1 MKRILYFDASAG
13 VSGDMFVG
21 ALLDL
26 GASLDVVRSHVAD
39 LGVPGIELRAR
50 KVTNHGIAGTK
61 FDVLDP
67 ESGRPVD
74 GLDAPHEHHV
84 HQHDHDHGFGH
95 AHDHHHHHAH
105 EHAHSHD
112 HDHHGHTHSHHHEHH
127 HPHPHAHHHEQHH
140 HHGHAH
146 PEHDHDHGHAH
157 HHEHAVGHTHGH
169 GREHRGLREIRRL
182 IRGSKLPAPVADDAL
197 AVFELLAAAEAK
209 VHGTSLEDV
218 HFHEVGALDAI
229 GDIVAA
235 ASAFH
240 LIGADEAWCSPIHVG
255 CGTVRCAHG
264 VLPVPA
270 PATLE
275 LLKGMPT
282 YSDGV
287 RGELA
292 TPTGAALLRRFRKGF
307 SAMPPL
313 VVEAVGYGAGT
324 KDFGIPG
331 LFRATLGTSAEKAM
345 ARPVAVSG

>member
-1 MKRILYFDASAG
+1 MKRILYFDAAAG

-26 GASLDVVRSHVAD
+26 GANLDVVRSHVAA

-50 KVTNHGIAGTK
+50 KVKNHGIAGTK

-74 GLDAPHEHHV
+74 ALEALHGHGEHGHV
-84 HQHDHDHGFGH
+84 HGHHG
-95 AHDHHHHHAH
+95 HHAH
-105 EHAHSHD
+105 EHALDHAQHHVHA
-112 HDHHGHTHSHHHEHH
+112 HDHHGHTHAHDHEHHHPHAHGQGRHHHEHH
-127 HPHPHAHHHEQHH
+127 HDDHDHHHDHDHGYAH
-140 HHGHAH
+140 HHGHAGH
-146 PEHDHDHGHAH
+146 HG
-157 HHEHAVGHTHGH
+157 
-169 GREHRGLREIRRL
+169 EHRGLREIRRL
-182 IRGSKLPAPVADDAL
+182 IRDSKLPAPVADDAL
-197 AVFELLAAAEAK
+197 AVFELIAGVEAK
-209 VHGTSLEDV
+209 VHGTSPEDV

-240 LIGADEAWCSPIHVG
+240 LIGAEEAWCSPVHVG

-264 VLPVPA
+264 LLPVPA

-292 TPTGAALLRRFRKGF
+292 TPTGAALLRRFCKGF
-307 SAMPPL
+307 GPMPPL

-324 KDFGIPG
+324 KDFGIPN
-331 LFRATLGTSAEKAM
+331 LFRATLGTSAEKRAP
-345 ARPVAVSG
+345 RPLALSG

>member
-1 MKRILYFDASAG
+1 VKRILYFDASAG

-95 AHDHHHHHAH
+95 AHDHHHHH
-105 EHAHSHD
+105 
-112 HDHHGHTHSHHHEHH
+112 
-127 HPHPHAHHHEQHH
+127 
-140 HHGHAH
+140 GHAH

-157 HHEHAVGHTHGH
+157 RHEHALGHTHGH

-292 TPTGAALLRRFRKGF
+292 TPTGAALLRRFCKGF

>member
-1 MKRILYFDASAG
+1 MKRILYFDAAAG

-26 GASLDVVRSHVAD
+26 GASLDQVRSHVAA

-74 GLDAPHEHHV
+74 ALQDHD
-84 HQHDHDHGFGH
+84 HDHDHGHDGH
-95 AHDHHHHHAH
+95 A
-105 EHAHSHD
+105 
-112 HDHHGHTHSHHHEHH
+112 HSHHHEHH
-127 HPHPHAHHHEQHH
+127 HHHAHSHHHEH
-140 HHGHAH
+140 
-146 PEHDHDHGHAH
+146 HDHDHDGHAH
-157 HHEHAVGHTHGH
+157 GHHH
-169 GREHRGLREIRRL
+169 EHRGLREIRRL
-182 IRGSKLPAPVADDAL
+182 IHESKLPAPVAGDAL
-197 AVFELLAAAEAK
+197 AVFELIATAEAK
-209 VHGTSLEDV
+209 VHGMALEDV

-229 GDIVAA
+229 GDVVAA

-240 LIGADEAWCSPIHVG
+240 LIGADEAWCSPVHVG

-282 YSDGV
+282 YSDGIQ
-287 RGELA
+287 GELA
-292 TPTGAALLRRFRKGF
+292 TPTGAALLRRFCKGF
-307 SAMPPL
+307 SPMPPL

-324 KDFGIPG
+324 KDFGIPN
-331 LFRATLGTSAEKAM
+331 LFRATLGTSMEKKR
-345 ARPVAVSG
+345 ARLAAAAG

>member
-95 AHDHHHHHAH
+95 AHDHHHHH
-105 EHAHSHD
+105 
-112 HDHHGHTHSHHHEHH
+112 
-127 HPHPHAHHHEQHH
+127 
-140 HHGHAH
+140 GHAH

-157 HHEHAVGHTHGH
+157 RHEHALGHTHGH

-197 AVFELLAAAEAK
+197 AVFELLAVAEAK

-292 TPTGAALLRRFRKGF
+292 TPTGAALLRRFCKGF

>member
-95 AHDHHHHHAH
+95 AHDHHHHH
-105 EHAHSHD
+105 
-112 HDHHGHTHSHHHEHH
+112 
-127 HPHPHAHHHEQHH
+127 
-140 HHGHAH
+140 GHAH

-157 HHEHAVGHTHGH
+157 HHEHALGHTHGH

-292 TPTGAALLRRFRKGF
+292 TPTGAALLRRFCKGF

>member
-95 AHDHHHHHAH
+95 AHDHHHHH
-105 EHAHSHD
+105 
-112 HDHHGHTHSHHHEHH
+112 
-127 HPHPHAHHHEQHH
+127 
-140 HHGHAH
+140 GHAH
-146 PEHDHDHGHAH
+146 PEHDRDHGHAH
-157 HHEHAVGHTHGH
+157 RHEQALGHTHGH

-292 TPTGAALLRRFRKGF
+292 TPTGAALLRRFCKGF

>member
-26 GASLDVVRSHVAD
+26 GASLDQVRSHVAA

-74 GLDAPHEHHV
+74 DPELAHGHHHHGHAHEHA
-84 HQHDHDHGFGH
+84 HDHAQGHAHEHEHSHAHEHSHDHAHEHEHDGHAHSHHHEHYHHHGH
-95 AHDHHHHHAH
+95 AHDHHHDEHGH
-105 EHAHSHD
+105 EHEHGHSHAP
-112 HDHHGHTHSHHHEHH
+112 H
-127 HPHPHAHHHEQHH
+127 HP
-140 HHGHAH
+140 
-146 PEHDHDHGHAH
+146 
-157 HHEHAVGHTHGH
+157 
-169 GREHRGLREIRRL
+169 EHRGLREIRRL

-197 AVFELLAAAEAK
+197 AVFELIAAAEAK
-209 VHGTSLEDV
+209 VHGVSPEEV

-240 LIGADEAWCSPIHVG
+240 LVGADEAWCSPVHVG

-282 YSDGV
+282 YSDGI

-292 TPTGAALLRRFRKGF
+292 TPTGAALLRRFCKGF

-324 KDFGIPG
+324 KDFGIPN
-331 LFRATLGTSAEKAM
+331 LFRATLGTSADKAM
-345 ARPVAVSG
+345 ARPAAVSG

>member
-95 AHDHHHHHAH
+95 AHDHHHHH
-105 EHAHSHD
+105 
-112 HDHHGHTHSHHHEHH
+112 
-127 HPHPHAHHHEQHH
+127 
-140 HHGHAH
+140 GHAH

-157 HHEHAVGHTHGH
+157 RHEHALGHTHGH

-197 AVFELLAAAEAK
+197 AVFELLAASEAK

-292 TPTGAALLRRFRKGF
+292 TPTGAALLRRFCKGF

>member
-26 GASLDVVRSHVAD
+26 GASLDQVRSHVAA

-50 KVTNHGIAGTK
+50 KVTNHGIVGTK

-74 GLDAPHEHHV
+74 DLEGTHGHDHGHVHEHE
-84 HQHDHDHGFGH
+84 HDHDH
-95 AHDHHHHHAH
+95 AHDHHHEH
-105 EHAHSHD
+105 E
-112 HDHHGHTHSHHHEHH
+112 HHGHSHSHHHEHY
-127 HPHPHAHHHEQHH
+127 H
-140 HHGHAH
+140 HHGHGHAH
-146 PEHDHDHGHAH
+146 GHDHHEHHDHDGHGHS
-157 HHEHAVGHTHGH
+157 HEHEHLHDHAHPSRHP
-169 GREHRGLREIRRL
+169 EHRGLREIRRL
-182 IRGSKLPAPVADDAL
+182 IRASQLPAPVADDAL
-197 AVFELLAAAEAK
+197 AVFELLAVAEAK
-209 VHGTSLEDV
+209 VHGSSPEDV

-240 LIGADEAWCSPIHVG
+240 LIGADEAWCSPVHVG

-282 YSDGV
+282 YSDGI

-292 TPTGAALLRRFRKGF
+292 TPTGAALLRRFCKGF
-307 SAMPPL
+307 SPMPPL

-324 KDFGIPG
+324 KDFGIPN
-331 LFRATLGTSAEKAM
+331 LFRATLGTSAEKVM
-345 ARPVAVSG
+345 ARPAAVSG